1 MRGPT
6 VKGRASICHWNLEFR
21 FFDKEQCSKF
31 MKEWMEMEVTGSFS
45 IKYEKFSGEGTE
57 PEEHWITIEDGVWAH
72 NLVKIA
78 QLLES
83 VDYSDEFSKKDSKVS
98 DVE

>member
-1 MRGPT
+1 MNGPI
-6 VKGRASICHWNLEFR
+6 VNGRASICHWNLEFR

-31 MKEWMEMEVTGSFS
+31 MRKWMEMEVTGSFS
-45 IKYEKFSGEGTE
+45 IKYEKFSGEGAGA
-57 PEEHWITIEDGVWAH
+57 EEHWITIEDGYWSH

-83 VDYSDEFSKKDSKVS
+83 VDYTDKFSEEQSKVS
-98 DVE
+98 DGK